1 MNSGVKRNRTKQN
14 WDCTTIYTFG
24 NKRLVLIGCSHKDGH
39 SKDFIKFIK
48 DVIGGTEPAL
58 AMIEYDNEHIYE
70 ISKNCKHFPKSL
82 FSEKELVFSLAR
94 EFGYKIYGMDIE
106 RSKNIGVFTDKYIEG
121 SKELALFAWFLILT
135 QQEYR
140 KRSKNKRYRG
150 ISRYEAYRSMFLS
163 DILSDGWL
171 SVLGAWLKE
180 MCAARK
186 HGSVEECLD
195 DIIFRMYG
203 ENVKS
208 GVELSKVMSTV
219 VRVNLLGINMPPKYK
234 IGEKFLYWNAFR
246 EANMINVCVSQLK
259 KHDSVIVISGNV
271 HVIRAREALHK
282 ELKENFGNV
291 RMSYW
296 KDMRI

>member
-1 MNSGVKRNRTKQN
+1 
-14 WDCTTIYTFG
+14 
-24 NKRLVLIGCSHKDGH
+24 
-39 SKDFIKFIK
+39 
-48 DVIGGTEPAL
+48 
-58 AMIEYDNEHIYE
+58 
-70 ISKNCKHFPKSL
+70 
-82 FSEKELVFSLAR
+82 
-94 EFGYKIYGMDIE
+94 MDIE

-186 HGSVEECLD
+186 QGSVEECLD